1 MSRAADLKAN
11 AKEAMAVARFDAVY
25 EALKRELRN
34 THPDMAPWL
43 LAGDREDFG
52 KALPTHCR
60 ITRAIL
66 YALDQLEAD

>member
-1 MSRAADLKAN
+1 MVHSACRQPTP
-11 AKEAMAVARFDAVY
+11 ETARFDAVY
-25 EALKRELRN
+25 EALKRELRA
-34 THPDMAPWL
+34 THPDMGPYL
-43 LAGDREDFG
+43 LAGDRDDFG